1 MTTFLFDPAEH
12 RTVYADIVTPDGLF
26 KGKVRSH
33 LTNNDGS
40 LAGILLDETHRFRK
54 KHFDEVREKWKES
67 GQKED
72 RPQTD
77 LFWTKIA
84 GGTHMYI
91 PAGQIGNLNVRYEKP
106 SGIEEKDILR

>member
-1 MTTFLFDPAEH
+1 MKHIDFEKNTLMRFERNGRKA
-12 RTVYADIVTPDGLF
+12 GK
-26 KGKVRSH
+26 KG
-33 LTNNDGS
+33 
-40 LAGILLDETHRFRK
+40 
-54 KHFDEVREKWKES
+54 
-67 GQKED
+67 D